1 MNRCGA
7 VYIHYLYQM
16 LSLTY
21 SKHELPFTYPF
32 RTAHGVKTTQ
42 PTLIIKLGF
51 RDVFGYGEATEIV
64 YYGVTLDAMIAK
76 LETGRKV
83 IESYSLMHPDRFWHF
98 LHHLFPQDH
107 FLVCALDMA
116 AWDLFAKLRNKQIHE
131 LFGTPWCNDVKTD
144 YTIGIDDVDVM
155 VKKLKEN
162 PWPIYKVKLGTPQ
175 DINIIKALR
184 AETDSIIRIDA
195 NAGWTLSE
203 ALKIIPELQK
213 LKVELIE
220 QPLAKDA
227 WDDMAVLYNESC
239 LPLIADEA
247 CVVEKDV
254 AKCCE
259 VFHGIN
265 IKLTKCSGLTP
276 ALRMIAEAK
285 SKHKKVMMGCMNES
299 MIGTAA
305 MAQFLPQLDYFDGDG
320 PLLHTK
326 ELASGLK
333 YKNGCISLGAFK
345 GLGIKVLV

>member
-1 MNRCGA
+1 
-7 VYIHYLYQM
+7 M

-21 SKHELPFTYPF
+21 TTHHLPFIYPF
-32 RTAHGVKTTQ
+32 KTAHGLKTEQ
-42 PTLIIKLGF
+42 PTLIVKLGF
-51 RDVFGYGEATEIV
+51 RGVFGYGEATEIV

-76 LETGRKV
+76 LESGRKV
-83 IESYSLMHPDRFWHF
+83 IENYSLMHPDRFWHF
-98 LHHLFPQDH
+98 LHHLFPNDH

-131 LFGTPWCNDVKTD
+131 LWGIPWGNKIATD
-144 YTIGIDDVDVM
+144 YTIGIDDIPTM
-155 VKKLKEN
+155 VAKLKQN

-184 AETDSIIRIDA
+184 AETDSVIRIDA
-195 NAGWTLSE
+195 NAGWQLPE
-203 ALKIIPELQK
+203 ALKIIPELAK
-213 LKVELIE
+213 LGVELIE

-227 WDDMAVLYNESC
+227 WDDMTVLYKESS

-247 CVVEKDV
+247 CVVEQDV

-285 SKHKKVMMGCMNES
+285 AANKKVMMGCMNES

-320 PLLHTK
+320 PLLHSK
-326 ELASGLK
+326 ELAKGLS
-333 YKNGCISLGAFK
+333 YNNGCISLNKEK
-345 GLGIKVLV
+345 GLGIKVMV